1 LKIIIIIYICK
12 NYCPSKGK
20 SVLSVRSLKDLNYM
34 CKEKDINCDEL
45 GKIYVDTHWTC
56 SNIGEPADRHDII
69 N

>member
-1 LKIIIIIYICK
+1 
-12 NYCPSKGK
+12 
-20 SVLSVRSLKDLNYM
+20 M